1 MGKSPSCCFISEKVK
16 VKAEKFTCH
25 PAASLLWARIRSE
38 PSQSH
43 YTEAVYSFQGAG
55 GMSMCSNQYEFQT
68 TDIMTHLVFTVAWS
82 ATLSVIHTVQGY
94 RT

>member
-25 PAASLLWARIRSE
+25 PAASLLWARNRSE

-55 GMSMCSNQYEFQT
+55 GTLMCSNHEIQT

-82 ATLSVIHTVQGY
+82 ATLSVIHTRQGN